1 MGAPFSHSTA
11 DGLTPAHDEASLEP
25 MTPKLSPAQA
35 FPGFT
40 QTPSAHWTRP
50 VQVPRSHPT
59 HPRLPSSPP
68 NLPSAH
74 VHALTGGS
82 AGQKARTLRALF
94 RPMSNQPQHQHP
106 SPATSKGHPHFPSP
120 CPSIY
125 FPRAAQGAFPKAA
138 PARSLL
144 PTSSPPCSPARRSR
158 SAQSPHAF
166 RMRSQLLH
174 LVKKGSAL
182 PLPNL
187 HAHTQCASDG

>member
-1 MGAPFSHSTA
+1 
-11 DGLTPAHDEASLEP
+11 

-59 HPRLPSSPP
+59 HPRLCPLLPQTCPLPTFTPSRVALQVRKQGPSGPSSGPCPINHSTSTPP
-68 NLPSAH
+68 PPPQKDTHTSHPRVLRSIFP
-74 VHALTGGS
+74 
-82 AGQKARTLRALF
+82 GQ
-94 RPMSNQPQHQHP
+94 P
-106 SPATSKGHPHFPSP
+106 KGHFQ
-120 CPSIY
+120 
-125 FPRAAQGAFPKAA
+125 RAA